1 LVLTSPDPGKDDANS
16 AAAESAT
23 QAPAARRVFRFGL
36 SARLLWLTIGFVML
50 AEVLIFVPSVANFR
64 KNWLMERL
72 AAAQIASLAAQ
83 AAASDNVPERLREQ
97 LLHRAMVHS
106 LAIRRHDGARVLV
119 LQSPVPGMVAAHY
132 DMRSDDWLTL
142 IGDALYAFVSP
153 ADRLIHVIGNADMS
167 DDAVEIVLTETPLK
181 EAIYRFALHILLLS
195 IIISLFTATLV
206 YLTLNWFLIRPVSR
220 LTWNMV
226 RFRDNPEDASRVIE
240 PSGRFDEIGMAED
253 ELAAMQNELVATLR
267 QRSRLAS
274 LGLAVSKIN
283 HDLRNMLSSAQLIS
297 DRLSASS
304 DPMVQKFVP
313 KLIASLDR
321 AIALC
326 AETLRY
332 GRAEEAPPRRHRF
345 LLKPLLAEVGESL
358 GLPWHERIGWGVE
371 ADEAL
376 EIDADRSQLYRILIN
391 LVRNAVQVL
400 EAASDL
406 QIPGIKVTAE
416 HADSHILITVSDNGP
431 GVPARAKANLFKAF
445 QGSVRSGGTGLGL
458 AISAELTRAHGG
470 ELWLDDDAP
479 GATFRLKFPHAGRPY
494 AENGGEGRQASR
506 GILAFGRSKH

>member
-1 LVLTSPDPGKDDANS
+1 MALTPSNPNEDNAVPATLKVANR
-16 AAAESAT
+16 E
-23 QAPAARRVFRFGL
+23 PARRAFRFGL

-50 AEVLIFVPSVANFR
+50 AEILIFVPSVANFR

-83 AAASDNVPERLREQ
+83 AAATDKVPERLREQ
-97 LLHRAMVHS
+97 LLKKAMVHS

-119 LQSPVPGMVAAHY
+119 LQSPVPGMVSAHY
-132 DMRSDDWLTL
+132 DMREDGWLTL
-142 IGDALYAFVSP
+142 IGDALYAFISP
-153 ADRLIHVIGNADMS
+153 NDRLIHVIGHADLS
-167 DDAVEIVLTETPLK
+167 DDTVEIVLTETPLK
-181 EAIYRFALHILLLS
+181 NAIYGFALNILLLS

-226 RFRDNPEDASRVIE
+226 HFRDNPEDASRVIE
-240 PSGRFDEIGMAED
+240 PSGRADEIGMAED
-253 ELAAMQNELVATLR
+253 ELAAMQNELVAMLR
-267 QRSRLAS
+267 QKSRLAS

-313 KLIASLDR
+313 KLISSLDR
-321 AIALC
+321 AISLC
-326 AETLRY
+326 AETLHY
-332 GRAEEAPPRRHRF
+332 GRAEEAPPQRHRF
-345 LLKPLLAEVGESL
+345 LLKPLLSEVGESL
-358 GLPWHERIGWGVE
+358 GLPWHERIRWAVE
-371 ADEAL
+371 ADDSL
-376 EIDADRSQLYRILIN
+376 EIDADRSQLYRILAN

-400 EAASDL
+400 ESANDL
-406 QIPGIKVTAE
+406 PMPDVRISALPG
-416 HADSHILITVSDNGP
+416 DGHILISVSDNGP
-431 GVPARAKANLFKAF
+431 GVPPRAKANLFKAF

-458 AISAELTRAHGG
+458 AISAELARAHGG
-470 ELWLDDDAP
+470 EIWLDDNVP
-479 GATFRLKFPHAGRPY
+479 GATFRLRLPHAQRPFGD
-494 AENGGEGRQASR
+494 NGSQGGQQAR